1 LSPLTDRQRNLL
13 TLANQLSQN
22 LINNTGNNTGSNS
35 GINTDVSVDL
45 PGLDLDVDLNL
56 GRRRPD
62 PTPPAPPTPP
72 TTIREVLLSLVN
84 ERVQVTTPFDVIT
97 GTLIAVRDDYIVVIE
112 NSGAQVLI
120 RINKIELVSE
130 M

>member
-13 TLANQLSQN
+13 TLANQLSLN
-22 LINNTGNNTGSNS
+22 LINTPGNNSSSNS

-62 PTPPAPPTPP
+62 PTPPTPPAPPA
-72 TTIREVLLSLVN
+72 TIREVLLSLVN
-84 ERVQVTTPFDVIT
+84 EQVAITTPFDVVS

-112 NSGAQVLI
+112 NTGAQALI
-120 RINKIELVSE
+120 RIDKIELVSE
-130 M
+130 L

>member
-1 LSPLTDRQRNLL
+1 LSPLTDRQRSLL

-22 LINNTGNNTGSNS
+22 LINNTGNNSDSNS

-62 PTPPAPPTPP
+62 PAPPAPPARP
-72 TTIREVLLSLVN
+72 TTMREVLLSLVN
-84 ERVQVTTPFDVIT
+84 ERVQVTTPMDVIT
-97 GTLIAVRDDYIVVIE
+97 GTLIAVRNDYIVVIE

-120 RINKIELVSE
+120 RIDKIELVSE
-130 M
+130 L